1 MRQMRDITVVIVTHV
16 FRRPDDDALPDY
28 ELRVAF
34 WAGVLRERW
43 RGEKRREGLA
53 APTDAVP
60 RPNHGSR
67 SQAS

>member
-1 MRQMRDITVVIVTHV
+1 MRQMRDITVVIVTHN
-16 FRRPDDDALPDY
+16 RADDDALEY

-43 RGEKRREGLA
+43 RDEKRPEGLV

-60 RPNHGSR
+60 KPNHVTR